1 MDSLKHF
8 WNNYPVLSNWAVLA
22 IGMVAILIVSAWNVG
37 FLPTQWLALIVATI
51 LLAGLCAWIINW
63 E

>member
-1 MDSLKHF
+1 MNAFRTF
-8 WNNYPVLSNWAVLA
+8 WNQYPVLSNWAVLA
-22 IGMVAILIVSAWNVG
+22 LGMVIILVISAWNVG
-37 FLPTQWLALIVATI
+37 FLPLQWLALVVATV

>member
-1 MDSLKHF
+1 MNTLKNF
-8 WNNYPVLSNWAVLA
+8 WNHYPVLSNWLVLA
-22 IGMVAILIVSAWNVG
+22 LGMVIILVISAWNVG
-37 FLPTQWLALIVATI
+37 FLPMQWAALVVATI

>member
-1 MDSLKHF
+1 MDGLKHF